1 MKPTLF
7 VLAAGMGSRYGGL
20 KQLDSLGP
28 NGETIMDYSI
38 YDALQAGFGKVVFV
52 IRKDFEQDFRDKVLS
67 KYEGHVPVEVVFQS
81 TDKLPEG
88 YTCPADRTKP
98 WGTNHAVLMGKDVIK
113 EPFAVINADDFYGRN
128 AFEVI
133 AKELARPRD
142 KKGDYC
148 MVGFRVGNTMTENG
162 SVARGVCENKD
173 GLLTSVVERT
183 AISYDKDHNIVFTDE
198 NDQVQTLDPK
208 TPVSMNLWGFSTR
221 VLDELWARM
230 GAFLTEAMKTNPLKC
245 EYFLPFVVN
254 EQLADKSASVQV
266 LPCEETWYG
275 VTYREDL
282 ASVKEA
288 VARMKAEGIY
298 TEELWK

>member
-1 MKPTLF
+1 MSGRIGSYF
-7 VLAAGMGSRYGGL
+7 VC
-20 KQLDSLGP
+20 
-28 NGETIMDYSI
+28 
-38 YDALQAGFGKVVFV
+38 
-52 IRKDFEQDFRDKVLS
+52 LS
-67 KYEGHVPVEVVFQS
+67 YPRNILLHLVPVVFQL
-81 TDKLPEG
+81 KHFFP
-88 YTCPADRTKP
+88 
-98 WGTNHAVLMGKDVIK
+98 
-113 EPFAVINADDFYGRN
+113 
-128 AFEVI
+128 
-133 AKELARPRD
+133 LA
-142 KKGDYC
+142 GD
-148 MVGFRVGNTMTENG
+148 T
-162 SVARGVCENKD
+162 
-173 GLLTSVVERT
+173 
-183 AISYDKDHNIVFTDE
+183 I
-198 NDQVQTLDPK
+198 
-208 TPVSMNLWGFSTR
+208 VSMNLWGFSAR